1 MDNPF
6 SIQMVSLKRRTALAA
21 PKVAEFSVTI
31 RIDRRPDDVIMN
43 VRFVY
48 VSADHKGVIALG
60 EPLGKFHAQAVGFSG
75 VISPGLKDWRTW

>member
-6 SIQMVSLKRRTALAA
+6 SIQMVSLKRRTALVL
-21 PKVAEFSVTI
+21 PQKLRNF
-31 RIDRRPDDVIMN
+31 RIDRRPDEVIMN

-60 EPLGKFHAQAVGFSG
+60 KPFGKFYAQAVCFLRRDFTGFE
-75 VISPGLKDWRTW
+75 